1 MNTSPP
7 LFSVVMPAFN
17 ASASVIRAIDS
28 VRAQAYPDWELIIV
42 DDCSTDATAQ
52 LIEDALTASPDDR
65 IQLVR
70 QDVNRGV
77 AVARNTGISRAQGV
91 FLTFLDSDD
100 AYLSSHLSTFAE
112 AIRPDVDAVI
122 GGREVVRADGS
133 SSPAAS
139 RRLGSF
145 TGEEAVRH
153 AMLDGLTPFPW
164 DKAFRRSLFD
174 TVLFPEGVARF
185 EDMMTNIVLYSHARR
200 VVVTDAPTYQYFITG
215 GSLTWG
221 SVPTLDDTTVV
232 WKFLD
237 TNLPPRFRV
246 GRFDAPYRTM
256 RTLVSLLVAQSAI
269 AKGRDVSVVRTAVRE
284 CRRSISPRDIVATVR
299 CEPRLGAAATLLK
312 CAPVVY
318 SWLYRRHIHRSFGMT
333 SG

>member
-1 MNTSPP
+1 
-7 LFSVVMPAFN
+7 MPAFN
-17 ASASVIRAIDS
+17 ASASVLRAIAS
-28 VRAQAYPDWELIIV
+28 VRAQASHDWELIIV

-52 LIEDALTASPDDR
+52 VIEDALAAAPDDR

-70 QDVNRGV
+70 QDANRGV
-77 AVARNTGISRAQGV
+77 AVARNAGIKRARGV

-100 AYLSSHLSTFAE
+100 AYLPTHLATFA
-112 AIRPDVDAVI
+112 
-122 GGREVVRADGS
+122 
-133 SSPAAS
+133 AAS
-139 RRLGSF
+139 RRQGSF

-164 DKAFRRSLFD
+164 DKAFRRTLFD

-185 EDMMTNIVLYSHARR
+185 EDMMTNIVLYSYARR
-200 VVVTDAPTYQYFITG
+200 VVVTSAPTYQYFITG

-232 WKFLD
+232 WNFLD
-237 TNLPPRFRV
+237 SNLPKRFRV

-269 AKGRDVSVVRTAVRE
+269 AKGRDISVVRTAVRE
-284 CRRSISPRDIVATVR
+284 CRRSISPRGIVATLR
-299 CEPRLGAAATLLK
+299 CEPRLGAAAILLK

-318 SWLYRRHIHRSFGMT
+318 SWLYRRHIHRSFGMS